1 MHLPRITNSNIGVN
15 RFGTLKRICA
25 TPKTIIKKTY
35 PAIMIAAHALTAPI
49 ASHAPERMPV
59 ETNIQK
65 QAVKSMENIFGDII
79 ETVEFQRI
87 KKMVAN
93 VVPDVKDEFVSEI
106 IKTSE
111 KVNCE
116 AEDLTALLYKE
127 SKFEPDVKNGS
138 FAGLGQLG
146 KDAIKLSSEISM
158 EKFLSLSRAEQMPY
172 VRNYILTMKN
182 TYMRKHKGKLT
193 GGELYALFYTPARV
207 NKPFLTSATDSI
219 TKTLY
224 EANKPLDYDKDL
236 KITKTDLQ
244 MVLNNIKTTILNPVM
259 AKK

>member
-25 TPKTIIKKTY
+25 MPKNIIKNTY
-35 PAIMIAAHALTAPI
+35 PAIMITAQALAVPI
-49 ASHAPERMPV
+49 ASHAPVRMPI
-59 ETNIQK
+59 ETHIPK
-65 QAVKSMENIFGDII
+65 QALKSVENVFD
-79 ETVEFQRI
+79 TVEFQNIRR
-87 KKMVAN
+87 MVSN